1 MNAAIETAKE
11 KGYVQTLFGRRREVP
26 ELKAANANQRAFG
39 ERVALNM
46 PLQGTASDIIKLE
59 MLNAA
64 AKLKEGGYAS
74 RLIMQVHDELIIDA
88 VPEEAEQMKKLL
100 RDSMENVVQLKVKLE
115 VEVGSGPN
123 WLEAK

>member
-1 MNAAIETAKE
+1 
-11 KGYVQTLFGRRREVP
+11 
-26 ELKAANANQRAFG
+26 
-39 ERVALNM
+39 
-46 PLQGTASDIIKLE
+46 
-59 MLNAA
+59 
-64 AKLKEGGYAS
+64 
-74 RLIMQVHDELIIDA
+74 MQVHDELIIDA